1 MKKDYYR
8 IIFCILYTII
18 GMYLLPVIW
27 LSSMYVSYEI
37 ENYNRVKQNFIEFE
51 QYDRNLLISFAGTER
66 PHSLISYRF
75 KSPYGDDEFFA
86 CYVNFFEKPTGINE
100 EKIKQ
105 IYSKEIHIK
114 ELEKL
119 YPDWEESKKCIGRA
133 IYYPTTEVEER
144 WLILDFTYI
153 RKINPYYKYF
163 DLLVK
168 GNAEN
173 IELSTLTAEDAKVFV
188 AQVPNE
194 KIYHALVIYPDKNVV
209 KMITACAGFTKF
221 CGDR

>member
-86 CYVNFFEKPTGINE
+86 CYVNFFEKSTGINE

-119 YPDWEESKKCIGRA
+119 YPDWKESKKCIGRA
-133 IYYPTTEVEER
+133 IYYPTTEVEKR
-144 WLILDFTYI
+144 WLISDFTYI
-153 RKINPYYKYF
+153 RKINPYYEYF

-173 IELSTLTAEDAKVFV
+173 IELSTLAAEDAKVFV
-188 AQVPNE
+188 TQVPNE

>member
-1 MKKDYYR
+1 
-8 IIFCILYTII
+8 
-18 GMYLLPVIW
+18 MYLLPVIW

-37 ENYNRVKQNFIEFE
+37 ESYNSVKQNFIEFE
-51 QYDRNLLISFAGTER
+51 RYDRNLLISFAGTER
-66 PHSLISYRF
+66 PHSLIGYRF

-86 CYVNFFEKPTGINE
+86 CYVNFFEKSTGINE

-119 YPDWEESKKCIGRA
+119 YPDWKESKKCIGRA
-133 IYYPTTEVEER
+133 IYYPTTEVEKR
-144 WLILDFTYI
+144 WLISDFTYI

-194 KIYHALVIYPDKNVV
+194 KIYHALVMYPNKNVV
-209 KMITACAGFTKF
+209 KMITACAGFTEF

>member
-8 IIFCILYTII
+8 IIFFISYTII

-37 ENYNRVKQNFIEFE
+37 ESYNSVKQNFIEFE
-51 QYDRNLLISFAGTER
+51 RYDRNLLISFAGTER
-66 PHSLISYRF
+66 PHSLIGYRF

-86 CYVNFFEKPTGINE
+86 CYVNFFEKSTGINE

-119 YPDWEESKKCIGRA
+119 YPDWKESKKCIGRA
-133 IYYPTTEVEER
+133 IYYPTTEVEKR
-144 WLILDFTYI
+144 WLISDFTYI
-153 RKINPYYKYF
+153 RKINPHYKYF

-194 KIYHALVIYPDKNVV
+194 KIYHALVMYPNKNVV
-209 KMITACAGFTKF
+209 KMITACSGFTEF